1 MGSTAAQDE
10 RKEPGMTLQAKSKK
24 NEPFTGQASR
34 DTPAKTK
41 HSWEEISMYA
51 YEIYLARG
59 GQAGKELDD
68 WLQAERELAGA
79 AGTKATGLGIDKS

>member
-1 MGSTAAQDE
+1 
-10 RKEPGMTLQAKSKK
+10 MTLQAKSKK
-24 NEPFTGQASR
+24 NELFTGQASE

-41 HSWEEISMYA
+41 HSWEEISLCA

-68 WLQAERELAGA
+68 WLQAERELARA
-79 AGTKATGLGIDKS
+79 TGTKATGLGIDKN

>member
-1 MGSTAAQDE
+1 
-10 RKEPGMTLQAKSKK
+10 MTLQAKSKR
-24 NEPFTGQASR
+24 NEPFTDHASE

-41 HSWEEISMYA
+41 HSWQEISLCA